1 MLTKSDFCSTF
12 AGKKGMKEFLY
23 SQKSHFFI
31 DTNMITVTNLAI
43 QFGKRTL
50 YKDVNIK
57 FTAGNIYGVIGA
69 NGAGKSTLLKA
80 ISGELEPNKGTVELG
95 PGERLSVLD
104 QDHFKYDNFTVL
116 DTVMMGHQPLWQNMK
131 EREALYMKA
140 DFSEEDGNR
149 VAELEEKFAEM
160 DGWNAESNAAMLLS
174 NLGIKEVLH
183 TKLMSELSNNE
194 KVRVMLAKAL
204 FGNPDNLLLDE
215 PTNDLDL
222 DTVQWLEEYLSNVEQ
237 TVLVVSHDRH
247 FLDAVST
254 QTVDIDFGK
263 VTVFAG
269 NYSFWYQS
277 SQLALR
283 QAQNQRQKAEE
294 KRKELEEFIRR
305 FSANVA
311 KSKQTTSRKKM
322 LEKLNVEEIRP
333 SSRKYPGIIFTMER
347 EPGNQILEVEGL
359 KATDTD
365 GTVLF
370 DNVSFNIEKGQKTVF
385 LSHNPKAMTALF
397 EIINGN
403 RQADAGTY
411 KWGITITTA
420 YLPLDNT
427 EFFKSELNLVDWL
440 GQFGVGNEVMM
451 KGYLGRMLFSGEEVL
466 KKVNVLSGGEKMR
479 CMIAR
484 MQLKNANCLILDTPT
499 NHLDLES
506 IQAFNNN
513 LVAFKGNILFSSHDH
528 EFIQTV
534 ADRIIELTPVGT
546 IDKLMQYDDYI
557 YDDAIK
563 AQKAKMYGEA

>member
-1 MLTKSDFCSTF
+1 
-12 AGKKGMKEFLY
+12 
-23 SQKSHFFI
+23 
-31 DTNMITVTNLAI
+31 MITVTNLAI
-43 QFGKRTL
+43 QFGKKVL
-50 YKDVNIK
+50 YKDVNLK
-57 FTAGNIYGVIGA
+57 FTSGNIYGVIGA
-69 NGAGKSTLLKA
+69 NGAGKSTLLRA
-80 ISGELEPNKGTVELG
+80 ISGDLEPNKGTVEMG
-95 PGERLSVLD
+95 PGERLSVLE
-104 QDHFKYDNFTVL
+104 QDHFKYDQYSVRDTVL
-116 DTVMMGHQPLWQNMK
+116 MGHQPLWQNMK
-131 EREALYMKA
+131 EREALYMKE
-140 DFSEEDGNR
+140 DFNEGDGIK
-149 VAELEEKFAEM
+149 VAELEDKFAQM
-160 DGWNAESNAAMLLS
+160 DGWNAESDADQMLS
-174 NLGIKEVLH
+174 NLGIMDDKH
-183 TKLMSELSNNE
+183 DKMMSELSNNE

-204 FGNPDNLLLDE
+204 FGHPDNLLLDE

-222 DTVQWLEEYLSNVEQ
+222 DTVMWLEEYLSNVEQ

-263 VTVFAG
+263 VTVFSG
-269 NYSFWYQS
+269 NYSFWYES

-333 SSRKYPGIIFTMER
+333 SSRKYPGIIFQMER
-347 EPGNQILEVEGL
+347 EPGTQILEVEGL
-359 KATDTD
+359 KAVEPD

-370 DNVSFNIEKGQKTVF
+370 DNVNFTIEKGQKTVF

-403 RQADAGTY
+403 RKADAGEY
-411 KWGITITTA
+411 KWGVTITTA

-427 EFFKSELNLVDWL
+427 EFFQSDLNLIDWL
-440 GQFGVGNEVMM
+440 SQFGKGNEVQM
-451 KGYLGRMLFSGEEVL
+451 KSFLGRMLFKDEDVQ

-513 LVAFKGNILFSSHDH
+513 LIQFKGNILFASHDH

-534 ADRIIELTPVGT
+534 ADRIIELTPSGT
-546 IDKLMQYDDYI
+546 IDKLMEYDQYI
-557 YDDAIK
+557 YDENIK
-563 AQKAKMYGEA
+563 EQKAKMYGIVK

>member
-1 MLTKSDFCSTF
+1 
-12 AGKKGMKEFLY
+12 
-23 SQKSHFFI
+23 
-31 DTNMITVTNLAI
+31 MITVTNLAI
-43 QFGKRTL
+43 QFGKRVL
-50 YKDVNIK
+50 YKDVNMK
-57 FTAGNIYGVIGA
+57 FTSGNIYGIIGA

-104 QDHFKYDNFTVL
+104 QDHFKFDEYRVIDTVL
-116 DTVMMGHQPLWQNMK
+116 MGHEKLWKNMK
-131 EREALYMKA
+131 EREALYAKEEMT
-140 DFSEEDGNR
+140 EEDGNR
-149 VAELEEKFAEM
+149 AAVLEEKFAEM
-160 DGWNAESNAAMLLS
+160 NGWEAESDAAQMLS
-174 NLGIKEVLH
+174 NLGVTDALH
-183 TKLMSELSNNE
+183 YKQMSDLSNNE

-204 FGNPDNLLLDE
+204 FGTPDNLLLDE

-222 DTVQWLEEYLSNVEQ
+222 DTVNWLEEYLGNVEQ

-263 VTVFAG
+263 VTIFSG
-269 NYSFWYQS
+269 NYSFWYES

-283 QAQNQRQKAEE
+283 QAQNQKQKAEE

-311 KSKQTTSRKKM
+311 KSRQTTSRKKM
-322 LEKLNVEEIRP
+322 LEKLNVEEIKP
-333 SSRKYPGIIFTMER
+333 SSRKYPGIIFQMER

-359 KATDTD
+359 KATDNE
-365 GTVLF
+365 GNVLF
-370 DNVSFNIEKGQKTVF
+370 DNVSFNVEKGQKVVF

-403 RQADAGTY
+403 REAEAGTY
-411 KWGITITTA
+411 KWGVTITTA

-427 EFFKSELNLVDWL
+427 AFFDSKLNLVDWL
-440 GQFGVGNEVMM
+440 SQYGPGNEVVM
-451 KGYLGRMLFSGEEVL
+451 KSYLGRMLFSGEDVL
-466 KKVNVLSGGEKMR
+466 KEVNVLSGGEKMR

-484 MQLKNANCLILDTPT
+484 MQMKNANCLILDTPT

-513 LVAFKGNILFSSHDH
+513 LVGFKGNILFASHDH
-528 EFIQTV
+528 QFIQSI
-534 ADRIIELTPVGT
+534 ADRIIELTPNGT
-546 IDKLMQYDDYI
+546 IDKLMSYDDYI
-557 YDDAIK
+557 YDPAIK
-563 AQKAKMYGEA
+563 EQRAKMYNA

>member
-1 MLTKSDFCSTF
+1 
-12 AGKKGMKEFLY
+12 
-23 SQKSHFFI
+23 
-31 DTNMITVTNLAI
+31 MITVTNLAI

-80 ISGELEPNKGTVELG
+80 ISGDLEPNKGSIELG

-104 QDHFKYDNFTVL
+104 QDHFKYDSFTVL
-116 DTVMMGHQPLWQNMK
+116 DTVMMGHQPLWKNMK
-131 EREALYMKA
+131 DREALYMKP
-140 DFSEEDGNR
+140 DFDEEDGNR

-183 TKLMSELSNNE
+183 NKPMSELSNNE

-263 VTVFAG
+263 VTVFSG

-305 FSANVA
+305 FSANVS

-322 LEKLNVEEIRP
+322 LEKLNVDEIRP
-333 SSRKYPGIIFTMER
+333 SSRKYPGILFQMER

-359 KATDTD
+359 KAVDAD

-403 RQADAGTY
+403 RQAEAGTY

-427 EFFKSELNLVDWL
+427 EVFKSELNLVDWL
-440 GQFGVGNEVMM
+440 SQFGTGNEVMM
-451 KGYLGRMLFSGEEVL
+451 KGFLGRMLFKQEEVE

-513 LVAFKGNILFSSHDH
+513 LVSFKGNILFASHDH

-534 ADRIIELTPVGT
+534 ADRIIELTPSGT

-557 YDDAIK
+557 YDEAIK
-563 AQKAKMYGEA
+563 EQKAKMYGTA

>member
-1 MLTKSDFCSTF
+1 
-12 AGKKGMKEFLY
+12 
-23 SQKSHFFI
+23 
-31 DTNMITVTNLAI
+31 MITVTNLAI

-80 ISGELEPNKGTVELG
+80 ISGELEPNKGSIELG

-104 QDHFKYDNFTVL
+104 QDHFKYDNFSVL

-131 EREALYMKA
+131 DREALYMKP

-174 NLGIKEVLH
+174 NLGIKEALH
-183 TKLMSELSNNE
+183 NKLMSELSNNE

-263 VTVFAG
+263 VTVFSG

-305 FSANVA
+305 FSANVS

-322 LEKLNVEEIRP
+322 LEKLNVDEIRP
-333 SSRKYPGIIFTMER
+333 SSRKYPGILFQMER

-359 KATDTD
+359 KAVDTD

-403 RQADAGTY
+403 RQADAGTF

-427 EFFKSELNLVDWL
+427 EFFKSDLNLVDWL
-440 GQFGVGNEVMM
+440 SQFGTGNEVMM
-451 KGYLGRMLFSGEEVL
+451 KGFLGRMLFKQEEVE

-513 LVAFKGNILFSSHDH
+513 LVTFKGNILFASHDH

-534 ADRIIELTPVGT
+534 ADRIIELTPNGT

-557 YDDAIK
+557 YDEAIK
-563 AQKAKMYGEA
+563 EQKERMYAVK

>member
-1 MLTKSDFCSTF
+1 
-12 AGKKGMKEFLY
+12 
-23 SQKSHFFI
+23 
-31 DTNMITVTNLAI
+31 MITVTNLAI
-43 QFGKRTL
+43 QFGKRVL

-80 ISGELEPNKGTVELG
+80 ISGELEPNKGSVELG

-104 QDHFKYDNFTVL
+104 QDHFKYDNYTVL
-116 DTVMMGHQPLWQNMK
+116 DTVLMGHQPLWANMK

-140 DFSEEDGNR
+140 DFNEEDGNR
-149 VAELEEKFAEM
+149 VAELEERFAEM
-160 DGWNAESNAAMLLS
+160 DGWNAESDAAMLLS

-183 TKLMSELSNNE
+183 GKMMSELSGNE

-204 FGNPDNLLLDE
+204 FGHPDNLLLDE

-263 VTVFAG
+263 VTVFSG

-305 FSANVA
+305 FSANVS

-322 LEKLNVEEIRP
+322 LEKLNVDEIRP
-333 SSRKYPGIIFTMER
+333 SSRKYPGIIFAMER

-359 KATDTD
+359 KAVDTD

-513 LVAFKGNILFSSHDH
+513 LVAFKGNILFASHDH

-534 ADRIIELTPVGT
+534 ADRIIELTPTGT

-563 AQKAKMYGEA
+563 AQKAKMYGME

>member
-1 MLTKSDFCSTF
+1 
-12 AGKKGMKEFLY
+12 
-23 SQKSHFFI
+23 
-31 DTNMITVTNLAI
+31 MITVTNLAI
-43 QFGKRTL
+43 QFGKKVL
-50 YKDVNIK
+50 YKDVNLK
-57 FTAGNIYGVIGA
+57 FTSGNIYGVIGA
-69 NGAGKSTLLKA
+69 NGAGKSTLLRA
-80 ISGELEPNKGTVELG
+80 ISGDLEPNKGSVELG
-95 PGERLSVLD
+95 PGERLSVLE
-104 QDHFKYDNFTVL
+104 QDHFKYDEFSVRDTVL
-116 DTVMMGHQPLWQNMK
+116 MGHQPLWENMK
-131 EREALYMKA
+131 EREALYMKP
-140 DFSEEDGNR
+140 DFNEEDGIK
-149 VAELEEKFAEM
+149 VAELEDKFAQM
-160 DGWNAESNAAMLLS
+160 DGWNAESDADQMLS
-174 NLGIKEVLH
+174 NLGIKDDLH
-183 TKLMSELSNNE
+183 DKMMSELSNNE

-204 FGNPDNLLLDE
+204 FGHPDNLLLDE

-222 DTVQWLEEYLSNVEQ
+222 DTVMWLEEYLSNVEQ

-263 VTVFAG
+263 VTVFSG
-269 NYSFWYQS
+269 NYSFWYES

-294 KRKELEEFIRR
+294 KKKELEEFIRR

-333 SSRKYPGIIFTMER
+333 SSRKYPGIIFQMER
-347 EPGNQILEVEGL
+347 EPGTQILEVQGL
-359 KATDTD
+359 KAVEPD

-370 DNVSFNIEKGQKTVF
+370 DNVNFTIEKGQKTVF

-403 RQADAGTY
+403 RQADAGEY
-411 KWGITITTA
+411 KWGVTITTA

-427 EFFKSELNLVDWL
+427 KFFDSDLNLVDWL
-440 GQFGVGNEVMM
+440 SQWGKGNEVLM
-451 KGYLGRMLFSGEEVL
+451 KSFLGRMLFKDEDVM
-466 KKVNVLSGGEKMR
+466 KKVRVLSGGEKMR

-484 MQLKNANCLILDTPT
+484 MQLQNANCLILDTPT

-513 LVAFKGNILFSSHDH
+513 LVQFKGNIIFASHDH

-534 ADRIIELTPVGT
+534 ADRIIELTPNGT
-546 IDKLMQYDDYI
+546 IDKLMEYDQYI
-557 YDDAIK
+557 YDEQIK
-563 AQKAKMYGEA
+563 EQKARMYAQG

>member
-1 MLTKSDFCSTF
+1 
-12 AGKKGMKEFLY
+12 
-23 SQKSHFFI
+23 
-31 DTNMITVTNLAI
+31 MITVTNLAI
-43 QFGKRTL
+43 QFGKRVL
-50 YKDVNIK
+50 YKDVNLK
-57 FTAGNIYGVIGA
+57 FTHGNIYGIIGA
-69 NGAGKSTLLKA
+69 NGAGKSTFLRA
-80 ISGELEPNKGTVELG
+80 ISGDLEPNKGSVELG
-95 PGERLSVLD
+95 PGERLSVLE
-104 QDHFKYDNFTVL
+104 QDHFKYDEFRVMDTVL
-116 DTVMMGHQPLWQNMK
+116 MGHQPLWENMK
-131 EREALYMKA
+131 ERERLYSKEEMT
-140 DFSEEDGNR
+140 EEDGNR
-149 VAELEEKFAEM
+149 AADLELKFAEM
-160 DGWNAESNAAMLLS
+160 NGWEAESNAAQLLQ
-174 NLGIKEVLH
+174 NLGVQEDKH
-183 TKLMSELSNNE
+183 NKLVGELSNTE

-222 DTVQWLEEYLSNVEQ
+222 DTVEWLEEYLSNVEQ

-263 VTVFAG
+263 VTMFAG
-269 NYSFWYQS
+269 NYSFWYES

-283 QAQNQRQKAEE
+283 QAQNQKMKAEE
-294 KRKELEEFIRR
+294 KKKQLEEFIRR

-333 SSRKYPGIIFTMER
+333 SSHKYPGIIFQMDR

-359 KATDTD
+359 KAVDED

-370 DNVSFNIEKGQKTVF
+370 DNVNFNIEKDEKVVF

-403 RQADAGTY
+403 RKADAGEY
-411 KWGITITTA
+411 KWGVTITTA

-427 EFFKSELNLVDWL
+427 EFFQSDMNLVDWL
-440 GQFGVGNEVMM
+440 SQSGPGNEVAM

-484 MQLKNANCLILDTPT
+484 MQLQNANCLILDTPT

-513 LVAFKGNILFSSHDH
+513 LIGFKGNVLFASHDH
-528 EFIQTV
+528 EFINTV
-534 ADRIIELTPVGT
+534 ANRIIELTPSGT
-546 IDKLMQYDDYI
+546 IDKLMSYDEYI
-557 YDDAIK
+557 YDEAIK
-563 AQKAKMYGEA
+563 EQKAKMYNV

>member
-1 MLTKSDFCSTF
+1 MRDLSKDNNYISI
-12 AGKKGMKEFLY
+12 K
-23 SQKSHFFI
+23 
-31 DTNMITVTNLAI
+31 MITVTNLAI
-43 QFGKRTL
+43 QFGKRVL

-57 FTAGNIYGVIGA
+57 FTPGNIYGIIGA

-80 ISGELEPNKGTVELG
+80 ISGELEANKGYVELG

-104 QDHFKYDNFTVL
+104 QDHFKFDEYSVL
-116 DTVMMGHQPLWQNMK
+116 DTVLMGHEPLWKNMK
-131 EREALYMKA
+131 EREALYSKEEMT
-140 DFSEEDGNR
+140 EEDGNR
-149 VAELEEKFAEM
+149 AADLELKFAEM
-160 DGWNAESNAAMLLS
+160 NGWEAESEAAQLLQ
-174 NLGIKEVLH
+174 NLGVSESNH
-183 TKLMSELSNNE
+183 YKLMSELSNNE

-204 FGNPDNLLLDE
+204 FGHPDNLLLDE

-263 VTVFAG
+263 VTVFSG
-269 NYSFWYQS
+269 NYSFWYES

-283 QAQNQRQKAEE
+283 QAQNQKLKAEE
-294 KRKELEEFIRR
+294 KRKQLEEFIRR

-333 SSRKYPGIIFTMER
+333 SSRKYPGIIFQMER

-359 KATDTD
+359 KAVDAD

-403 RQADAGTY
+403 READAGTY
-411 KWGITITTA
+411 KWGVTIRTA

-427 EFFKSELNLVDWL
+427 DFFKSDMNLVDWL
-440 GQFGVGNEVMM
+440 SQYGPGNEVVM
-451 KGYLGRMLFSGEEVL
+451 KGYLGRMLFKQEEVE

-513 LVAFKGNILFSSHDH
+513 LVGFKGNILFASHDH

-534 ADRIIELTPVGT
+534 ADRIIELTPNGT
-546 IDKLMQYDDYI
+546 IDKLMSYDDYI
-557 YDDAIK
+557 YDEQIK
-563 AQKAKMYGEA
+563 EQKAGMYGNQH

>member
-1 MLTKSDFCSTF
+1 
-12 AGKKGMKEFLY
+12 
-23 SQKSHFFI
+23 
-31 DTNMITVTNLAI
+31 MITVTNLAI
-43 QFGKRTL
+43 QFGKRVL

-57 FTAGNIYGVIGA
+57 FTPGNIYGVIGA
-69 NGAGKSTLLKA
+69 NGAGKSTLLRA
-80 ISGELEPNKGTVELG
+80 ISGDLEPNKGSIELG
-95 PGERLSVLD
+95 PGERLSVLE
-104 QDHFKYDNFTVL
+104 QDHFKYDAYSVL
-116 DTVMMGHQPLWQNMK
+116 DTVLMGHAPLWENMK
-131 EREALYMKA
+131 EREALYSKTEMTEA
-140 DFSEEDGNR
+140 DGNR
-149 VAELEEKFAEM
+149 AAELEEKFAEM
-160 DGWNAESNAAMLLS
+160 DGWEAESNAAQMLS
-174 NLGIKEVLH
+174 NLGIKEDMH
-183 TKLMSELSNNE
+183 YKMMSELSNNE

-247 FLDAVST
+247 FLDSVST

-269 NYSFWYQS
+269 NYSFWYES
-277 SQLALR
+277 PQLALR

-333 SSRKYPGIIFTMER
+333 SSRKYPGIIFQMER

-359 KATDTD
+359 KATDSD

-370 DNVSFNIEKGQKTVF
+370 DNVSFNIEKGEKVVF

-403 RQADAGTY
+403 READAGTY
-411 KWGITITTA
+411 KWGVTITTA

-427 EFFKSELNLVDWL
+427 EFFNSDKDLVEWL
-440 GQFGVGNEVMM
+440 SQYGVGNEVAM
-451 KGYLGRMLFSGEEVL
+451 KGYLGRMLFSGEDVQ

-513 LVAFKGNILFSSHDH
+513 LVQFKGNILFSSHDH

-534 ADRIIELTPVGT
+534 SNRIIELTPNGT
-546 IDKLMQYDDYI
+546 IDKLMDYDDYI
-557 YDDAIK
+557 YDPQIK
-563 AQKAKMYGEA
+563 ELKEKMYAKN

>member
-1 MLTKSDFCSTF
+1 
-12 AGKKGMKEFLY
+12 
-23 SQKSHFFI
+23 
-31 DTNMITVTNLAI
+31 MITVTNLAI
-43 QFGKRTL
+43 QFGKKVL
-50 YKDVNIK
+50 YKDVNLK
-57 FTAGNIYGVIGA
+57 FTSGNIYGVIGA
-69 NGAGKSTLLKA
+69 NGAGKSTLLRA
-80 ISGELEPNKGTVELG
+80 ISGELEPNKGTVEMG
-95 PGERLSVLD
+95 PGERLSVLE
-104 QDHFKYDNFTVL
+104 QDHFKYDQYSVRDTVL
-116 DTVMMGHQPLWQNMK
+116 MGHQPLWQNMK
-131 EREALYMKA
+131 EREALYMKEE
-140 DFSEEDGNR
+140 FNEEDGIK
-149 VAELEEKFAEM
+149 VAELEDKFAQM
-160 DGWNAESNAAMLLS
+160 DGWNAESDADQMLS
-174 NLGIKEVLH
+174 NLGIMDDKH
-183 TKLMSELSNNE
+183 DKMMSELSNNE

-204 FGNPDNLLLDE
+204 FGHPDNLLLDE

-222 DTVQWLEEYLSNVEQ
+222 DTVMWLEEYLSNVEQ

-263 VTVFAG
+263 VTVFSG
-269 NYSFWYQS
+269 NYSFWYES

-333 SSRKYPGIIFTMER
+333 SSRKYPGIIFQMER
-347 EPGNQILEVEGL
+347 EPGTQILEVEGL
-359 KATDTD
+359 KAVEPD

-370 DNVSFNIEKGQKTVF
+370 DNVNFTIEKGQKTVF

-403 RQADAGTY
+403 RKADAGEY
-411 KWGITITTA
+411 KWGVTITTA

-427 EFFKSELNLVDWL
+427 SFFQSDLNLVDWL
-440 GQFGVGNEVMM
+440 SQYGKGNEVQM
-451 KGYLGRMLFSGEEVL
+451 KSFLGRMLFKDEDVQ

-513 LVAFKGNILFSSHDH
+513 LVQFKGNILFASHDH

-534 ADRIIELTPVGT
+534 DDRIIELTPNGI
-546 IDKLMQYDDYI
+546 IDKLMEYDQYI
-557 YDDAIK
+557 YDENIK
-563 AQKAKMYGEA
+563 EQKAKMYGNSK

>member
-1 MLTKSDFCSTF
+1 
-12 AGKKGMKEFLY
+12 
-23 SQKSHFFI
+23 
-31 DTNMITVTNLAI
+31 MITVSNLAI
-43 QFGKRTL
+43 QFGKRVL

-57 FTAGNIYGVIGA
+57 FTHGNIYGVIGA
-69 NGAGKSTLLKA
+69 NGAGKSTLLRA
-80 ISGELEPNKGTVELG
+80 ISGDLEPNKGSVELG
-95 PGERLSVLD
+95 PGERLSVLE
-104 QDHFKYDNFTVL
+104 QDHFKYDAFTVMN
-116 DTVMMGHQPLWQNMK
+116 TVLMGHEPLWKNMK
-131 EREALYMKA
+131 EREALYSKPEMT
-140 DFSEEDGNR
+140 EEDGNR
-149 VAELEEKFAEM
+149 AADLELKFAEM
-160 DGWNAESNAAMLLS
+160 NGWEAESNAAQLLQ
-174 NLGIKEVLH
+174 NLGIKENLH
-183 TKLMSELSNNE
+183 TKQMANLSNNE

-204 FGNPDNLLLDE
+204 FGNPENLLLDE

-222 DTVQWLEEYLSNVEQ
+222 ESVQWLEEYLSNVEQ

-263 VTVFAG
+263 VTVFSG
-269 NYSFWYQS
+269 NYSFWYES

-283 QAQNQRQKAEE
+283 QAQNQKMKADE
-294 KRKELEEFIRR
+294 KRKQLEEFIRR

-322 LEKLNVEEIRP
+322 LERLNVEEIRP
-333 SSRKYPGIIFTMER
+333 SSRKYPGIIFQMER

-359 KATDTD
+359 KATDND

-370 DNVSFNIEKGQKTVF
+370 DNVSFNIEKGEKVVF

-403 RQADAGTY
+403 READAGTY
-411 KWGITITTA
+411 KWGVTITTA
-420 YLPLDNT
+420 YLPLDNA
-427 EFFKSELNLVDWL
+427 EFFDSEMNLVEWL
-440 GQFGVGNEVMM
+440 SQFGVGNEVAM

-513 LVAFKGNILFSSHDH
+513 LVAFKGNILFASHDH
-528 EFIQTV
+528 EVIQTV
-534 ADRIIELTPVGT
+534 ANRIIELTPSGI
-546 IDKLMQYDDYI
+546 IDKLMEYDEYI
-557 YDDAIK
+557 YDEQIK
-563 AQKAKMYGEA
+563 EQKAKMYNV